1 MKNLTITRMAAAA
14 MLSMSSLAQAE
25 TKPETKAE
33 FDQRMEWFREARFG
47 MFIHWGLYSVPAG
60 EWKGQKFDSNVEW
73 IQSHAQ
79 IPVAE
84 YTPLKDRF
92 NPSKYDPEA
101 WVKLAKDAGM
111 KYIVITTKHH
121 DGFCL
126 WDSKQTDWDIA
137 STPYG
142 KDLLKPLAAAC
153 AKHGIKLC
161 FYHSIMDWHHP
172 QWGNKAGWRGNVAT
186 EKPDMDQYTAHMKA
200 QLKELLTDYGDVGVL
215 WFDGEW
221 EDAWTHERGKDLY
234 AWLRALSPKLII
246 NNRVDKGRDGMAGM
260 NKDDKFVGDYGTPEQ
275 EIPANGLPGADW
287 ESCMTMNETWGFSAH
302 DKNWKSTE
310 TLVRNLIDIASKG
323 GNYLL
328 NVGPT
333 AGGEIPAASIERL
346 QAIAPWMK
354 ANGDAIHGT
363 QASPFP
369 RIPAWGR
376 CTTRPLPGGKTRLY
390 LHVFDWPADGRLV
403 LTGLTNDALGA
414 ALLTKPGQQLVVKQD
429 AKGTVIELP
438 GNAPDGLATVVVLD
452 VTGTPVIEPFTASA
466 GADGV
471 IALPA
476 ADATLDGHGLKLE
489 NKGGA
494 SFVGYWTNPADS
506 VSFRVRFDKAGVQ
519 TVGIEW
525 ACPNDAA
532 GSKTE
537 FRLFDKDN
545 KQVASL
551 PWTVT
556 ATGSWETFQ
565 NASVGIIEVPAAGN
579 FTLRLVALE
588 KPGEG
593 VANVKTIRLAPAQ

>member
-1 MKNLTITRMAAAA
+1 MIPCIAAAA
-14 MLSMSSLAQAE
+14 MISATSLTRA
-25 TKPETKAE
+25 ETKAE

-60 EWKGQKFDSNVEW
+60 EWKGQKFNSNVEW

-79 IPVAE
+79 IPVSE
-84 YTPLKDRF
+84 YTPLKEGF
-92 NPSKYDPEA
+92 NPTKYDAEA

-137 STPYG
+137 STPYR

-153 AKHGIKLC
+153 VKHGIKLC

-172 QWGNKAGWRGNVAT
+172 QWGNKAAWRGNAAT
-186 EKPDMDQYTAHMKA
+186 EKPDMDQFTAYLKA
-200 QLKELLTDYGDVGVL
+200 QLKEILTDYGQIGII

-234 AWLRALSPKLII
+234 AWLRDLDPKLII

-260 NKDDKFVGDYGTPEQ
+260 NKEEKFVGDYGTPEQ
-275 EIPANGLPGADW
+275 EIPANGLPGVDW
-287 ESCMTMNETWGFSAH
+287 EACMTMNETWGFSAH
-302 DKNWKSTE
+302 DTHWKSTE

-333 AGGEIPAASIERL
+333 AEGEIPAVSIERL

-403 LTGLTNDALGA
+403 LSGLTNRALGA
-414 ALLTKPGQQLVVKQD
+414 SLLTKPGQALDVKSD
-429 AKGTVIELP
+429 ARGTVVQLP
-438 GNAPDGLATVVVLD
+438 AKAPDALASVVVLD

-489 NKGGA
+489 TKGGV
-494 SFVGYWTNPADS
+494 SSIGYWSNPADS
-506 VSFRVRFDKAGVQ
+506 ISFRVRFEKAGSQSVS
-519 TVGIEW
+519 IDW
-525 ACPNDAA
+525 ACSDAAA

-537 FRLFDKDN
+537 FRLFDQDN
-545 KQVASL
+545 QQVAAL

-556 ATGSWETFQ
+556 ATGAWEKFQ
-565 NASVGIIEVPAAGN
+565 TTSVGALAVPVAGN
-579 FTLRLVALE
+579 FTLRMVALD

-593 VANVKTIRLAPAQ
+593 VANVKAIQLAPAK

>member
-1 MKNLTITRMAAAA
+1 MKLPSILHIAAAA
-14 MLSMSSLAQAE
+14 MFSSSSLAHAE
-25 TKPETKAE
+25 TRTETKAE

-92 NPSKYDPEA
+92 NPAKYDPEA
-101 WVKLAKDAGM
+101 CVKLAKDAGM

-172 QWGNKAGWRGNVAT
+172 QWGTKAAWRGNAAT
-186 EKPDMDQYTAHMKA
+186 DKPDMDLFTTYLKA
-200 QLKELLTDYGDVGVL
+200 QLKELLTDYGDVGIL

-234 AWLRALSPKLII
+234 AWLRDLSPRLII

-260 NKDDKFVGDYGTPEQ
+260 SKDEKYVGDYGTPEQ
-275 EIPANGLPGADW
+275 EIPANGLPGVDW

-302 DKNWKSTE
+302 DKHWKSTE

-333 AGGEIPAASIERL
+333 AEGEIPAASIERL

-354 ANGDAIHGT
+354 ANGEAIHGT

-390 LHVFDWPADGRLV
+390 LHVFQWPADGRLV
-403 LTGLTNDALGA
+403 LTGLTNPALGA
-414 ALLTKPGQQLVVKQD
+414 SLLTAPSQSLDIKSDERGTIVQLP
-429 AKGTVIELP
+429 A
-438 GNAPDGLATVVVLD
+438 NAPDALASVVVLD
-452 VTGTPVIEPFTASA
+452 VTGTPVIEPFVASA
-466 GADGV
+466 GADGI

-476 ADATLDGHGLKLE
+476 ADATLEGHGLKLE
-489 NKGGA
+489 NKNGA
-494 SFVGYWTNPADS
+494 SHIGYWTNPADS
-506 VSFRVRFDKAGVQ
+506 VSFRVRFEKAGGHDVS
-519 TVGIEW
+519 IDW
-525 ACPNDAA
+525 ACPAA
-532 GSKTE
+532 ATGSKTE
-537 FRLFDKDN
+537 FRLFDKN
-545 KQVASL
+545 NQQVATL

-565 NASVGIIEVPAAGN
+565 STNIGTLQVPAAGN
-579 FTLRLVALE
+579 FTLRLVALD

-593 VANVKTIRLAPAQ
+593 VANVKAIRLTASK

>member
-1 MKNLTITRMAAAA
+1 MKLQSISRLAAAA
-14 MLSMSSLAQAE
+14 WFSISSLVQA
-25 TKPETKAE
+25 ETKAE

-60 EWKGQKFDSNVEW
+60 EWKGQKFGGGVEW
-73 IQSHAQ
+73 IQSYAK
-79 IPVAE
+79 IPVSE

-111 KYIVITTKHH
+111 RYIVITTKHH

-172 QWGNKAGWRGNVAT
+172 NWGTRADWRGNAVT
-186 EKPDMDQYTAHMKA
+186 EKPDMDQYTAYMKA
-200 QLKELLTDYGDVGVL
+200 QLKELLTDYGDVGIL

-221 EDAWTHERGKDLY
+221 EDAWTHERGKELY
-234 AWLRALSPKLII
+234 AWLRGLSPRLII
-246 NNRVDKGRDGMAGM
+246 NNRVDKGRNGMAGM
-260 NKDDKFVGDYGTPEQ
+260 NTDEKFVGDYGTPEQ

-287 ESCMTMNETWGFSAH
+287 ESCMTMNDTWGFSAH

-310 TLVRNLIDIASKG
+310 NLVRNLVDITSKG

-333 AGGEIPAASIERL
+333 AEGGIPAASIERL
-346 QAIAPWMK
+346 QAIASWMK

-390 LHVFDWPADGRLV
+390 LHVFQWPSDGRLV
-403 LTGLTNDALGA
+403 LSGLTNKAHGA
-414 ALLTKPGQQLVVKQD
+414 SLLTRPGQALAVESN
-429 AKGTVIELP
+429 AKGTTIQLP
-438 GNAPDGLATVVVLD
+438 KDATDPLATVVVLD
-452 VTGTPVIEPFTASA
+452 VLGKPVIEPFIATA

-471 IALPA
+471 ITLPA
-476 ADATLDGHGLKLE
+476 IDATLEGHALKLE
-489 NKGGA
+489 NKSGSENIGC
-494 SFVGYWTNPADS
+494 WTNPADA
-506 VSFRVRFDKAGVQ
+506 VSFRVRFDNAGRQ
-519 TVGIEW
+519 TVSIEW
-525 ACPNDAA
+525 ACPAAAA

-537 FRLFDKDN
+537 FRLYDQNN
-545 KQVASL
+545 KQVATL
-551 PWTVT
+551 PWTVS
-556 ATGSWETFQ
+556 ATGSWESFQ
-565 NASVGIIEVPAAGN
+565 WADIGQIDGPAAGD
-579 FTLRLVALE
+579 FTLRLAALD

-593 VANVKTIRLAPAQ
+593 VANVKAIRLAPAK

>member
-1 MKNLTITRMAAAA
+1 MALAAAFC
-14 MLSMSSLAQAE
+14 MSGLSRA
-25 TKPETKAE
+25 ETKAE
-33 FDQRMEWFREARFG
+33 LDQRMEWFREARFG

-60 EWKGQKFDSNVEW
+60 EWKGKQFHDNVEW
-73 IQSHAQ
+73 IQSYAK
-79 IPVAE
+79 IPVSD

-92 NPSKYDPEA
+92 NPAKYDPEA

-153 AKHGIKLC
+153 VKHGIKLC

-172 QWGNKAGWRGNVAT
+172 EWGNKAEWRGNAAT
-186 EKPDMDQYTAHMKA
+186 EKPDMDKFTAYLKA
-200 QLKELLTDYGDVGVL
+200 QLKEILTDYGQIGII

-234 AWLRALSPKLII
+234 AWLRELSPKLII
-246 NNRVDKGRDGMAGM
+246 NNRVDKGRNGMAGM

-275 EIPANGLPGADW
+275 EIPATGLPGVDW
-287 ESCMTMNETWGFSAH
+287 ESCMTMNNTWGFSAH

-333 AGGEIPAASIERL
+333 SEGEIPAASIERL
-346 QAIAPWMK
+346 QGVAAWMK
-354 ANGDAIHGT
+354 ANGAAIHGS

-376 CTTRPLPGGKTRLY
+376 CTTRPLPGGNTRLF
-390 LHVFDWPADGRLV
+390 LHVFNWPADGRLV
-403 LTGLTNDALGA
+403 LPGLKNEVIKAS
-414 ALLTKPGQQLVVKQD
+414 LLTAADRSFEVKPD
-429 AKGTVIELP
+429 AKGTAILVS
-438 GNAPDGLATVVVLD
+438 GKAPDAIASVIVLD
-452 VTGTPVIEPFTASA
+452 VKGAPLIAPFVATADA
-466 GADGV
+466 GGM
-471 IALPA
+471 IHLPA
-476 ADATLDGHGLKLE
+476 EDAVLEGHGLKLE
-489 NKGGA
+489 TKNG
-494 SFVGYWTNPADS
+494 SSVIGYWTNPKDFMS
-506 VSFRVRFDKAGVQ
+506 FPVSFEKAGKQSVEI
-519 TVGIEW
+519 TW
-525 ACPNDAA
+525 ACTDQAA

-537 FRLFDKDN
+537 FRLLDKD
-545 KQVASL
+545 KTQAAVLSWPVASS
-551 PWTVT
+551 
-556 ATGSWETFQ
+556 GSWEKLQT
-565 NASVGIIEVPAAGN
+565 STVGELTVPAAGN
-579 FTLRLVALE
+579 YMLQFVALD

-593 VANVKTIRLAPAQ
+593 VANVSAIRLKAVK

>member
-1 MKNLTITRMAAAA
+1 MKLRTIAQTAAAA
-14 MLSMSSLAQAE
+14 LFSMSCLAQA
-25 TKPETKAE
+25 ETKAE

-60 EWKGQKFDSNVEW
+60 EWKGKKFGSNVEW
-73 IQSHAQ
+73 IQSHAK
-79 IPVAE
+79 IPVSE

-92 NPSKYDPEA
+92 NPAKYDPEA

-172 QWGNKAGWRGNVAT
+172 QWGNKAEWRGNAAT
-186 EKPDMDQYTAHMKA
+186 EKPDMDKYTAYLKA
-200 QLKELLTDYGDVGVL
+200 QLKEMLTDYGQIGII

-234 AWLRALSPKLII
+234 AWLRAESPRLII
-246 NNRVDKGRDGMAGM
+246 NNRVDKGRNGMAGM
-260 NKDDKFVGDYGTPEQ
+260 NTEDKFVGDYGTPEQ
-275 EIPANGLPGADW
+275 EIPANGLPGVDW
-287 ESCMTMNETWGFSAH
+287 ESCMTMNDTWGFSAH
-302 DKNWKSTE
+302 DNNWKSTE

-333 AGGEIPAASIERL
+333 AEGEIPAASIERL

-354 ANGDAIHGT
+354 VNGDAIHGT

-390 LHVFDWPADGRLV
+390 LHVFQWPSDGRLV
-403 LTGLTNDALGA
+403 LSGLTNKALGA
-414 ALLTKPGQQLVVKQD
+414 SFLTKPGQALAVKRD
-429 AKGTVIELP
+429 AKGTVIQLP
-438 GNAPDGLATVVVLD
+438 ESAPDALATVVVLD
-452 VTGTPVIEPFTASA
+452 VTGTPVIEPFVATA

-489 NKGGA
+489 SKGGA
-494 SFVGYWTNPADS
+494 SFIGYWSNPKDS
-506 VSFRVRFDKAGVQ
+506 VSFSVRFEKAGVQ

-525 ACPNDAA
+525 ACPDNAA

-537 FRLFDKDN
+537 FRLFDQDN
-545 KQVASL
+545 KQVVAL

-556 ATGSWETFQ
+556 ATGSWEKFQ
-565 NASVGIIEVPAAGN
+565 TASIGGIEVPAAGN
-579 FTLRLVALE
+579 FTLRLVALD

-593 VANVKTIRLAPAQ
+593 VANVKAIQLTPAK

>member
-1 MKNLTITRMAAAA
+1 MKRQTLTRIAAAL
-14 MLSMSSLAQAE
+14 LSISNLSQA
-25 TKPETKAE
+25 ETKAE

-60 EWKGQKFDSNVEW
+60 EWKGKKFGSNVEW
-73 IQSHAQ
+73 IQSHAK
-79 IPVAE
+79 IPVSE

-92 NPSKYDPEA
+92 NPTKYDPDA
-101 WVKLAKDAGM
+101 LVKLAKDAGM

-137 STPYG
+137 STPFG

-153 AKHGIKLC
+153 AKHGLKLC

-172 QWGNKAGWRGNVAT
+172 QWGNKAAWRGNAAT
-186 EKPDMDQYTAHMKA
+186 EKPDMDQYTSYMKA
-200 QLKELLTDYGDVGVL
+200 QLKELLTDYGDVGIL

-234 AWLRALSPKLII
+234 AWLRDLSPRLII

-260 NKDDKFVGDYGTPEQ
+260 NKDEKFVGDYGTPEQ
-275 EIPANGLPGADW
+275 EIPPNGLPGVDW
-287 ESCMTMNETWGFSAH
+287 ESCMTMNDTWGFSAH

-333 AGGEIPAASIERL
+333 AEGEIPAVSIERL
-346 QAIAPWMK
+346 RAIAPWMK

-376 CTTRPLPGGKTRLY
+376 CTTRPLPDGKTRLY
-390 LHVFDWPADGRLV
+390 LHVFQWPSDGRLV
-403 LTGLTNDALGA
+403 LTGLTNKANGASLLTQPGQALG
-414 ALLTKPGQQLVVKQD
+414 VD
-429 AKGTVIELP
+429 SNAKGTTIQLP
-438 GNAPDGLATVVVLD
+438 KDATDPLATVVVLD
-452 VTGTPVIEPFTASA
+452 VLGTPVIEPFIATL
-466 GADGV
+466 GADG
-471 IALPA
+471 IMSLPA
-476 ADATLDGHGLKLE
+476 TDATLEGHGLKVE
-489 NKGGA
+489 HKDGA
-494 SFVGYWTNPADS
+494 PHIGYWTRTADA
-506 VSFRVRFDKAGVQ
+506 VSFRVRFETPGRHEVR
-519 TVGIEW
+519 IEW
-525 ACPNDAA
+525 ACTDQAA

-537 FRLFDKDN
+537 FRLFDKEN
-545 KQVASL
+545 QQVSVL
-551 PWTVT
+551 PWKIA
-556 ATGSWETFQ
+556 ATGSWDHFQ
-565 NASVGIIEVPAAGN
+565 SAAIGTIDVPAAGD

-593 VANVKTIRLAPAQ
+593 VANVRMIRLTSVK

>member
-1 MKNLTITRMAAAA
+1 MG
-14 MLSMSSLAQAE
+14 SLVRA
-25 TKPETKAE
+25 ETKAE

-60 EWKGQKFDSNVEW
+60 EWKGKKFGSNVEW
-73 IQSHAQ
+73 IQSHAK
-79 IPVAE
+79 IPVSE

-92 NPSKYDPEA
+92 NPAKYDPEA

-172 QWGNKAGWRGNVAT
+172 QWGNKAEWRGNAAT
-186 EKPDMDQYTAHMKA
+186 EKPDMDSYTAYMKA
-200 QLKELLTDYGDVGVL
+200 QLKELLTGYGDIGIL

-221 EDAWTHERGKDLY
+221 EDAWTHERGKDLF
-234 AWLRALSPKLII
+234 AWLRAENPGLII
-246 NNRVDKGRDGMAGM
+246 NNRVDKGRNGMAGM
-260 NKDDKFVGDYGTPEQ
+260 NTDDKFVGDYGTPEQ
-275 EIPANGLPGADW
+275 EIPANGLPGVDW

-302 DKNWKSTE
+302 DTQWKSTK

-333 AGGEIPAASIERL
+333 AEGQIPAVSIERL
-346 QAIAPWMK
+346 QGVAAWMK
-354 ANGDAIHGT
+354 ANGAAIHGS

-390 LHVFDWPADGRLV
+390 LHVFDWPSDGRLV
-403 LTGLTNDALGA
+403 LTGLANKALGA
-414 ALLTKPGQQLVVKQD
+414 SFLTAPGKALAVKRD
-429 AKGTVIELP
+429 AKGTVIQLP
-438 GNAPDGLATVVVLD
+438 ANAPDAIASVIMLD
-452 VTGTPVIEPFTASA
+452 VEGAPVIESFAATA

-471 IALPA
+471 ISLPA
-476 ADATLDGHGLKLE
+476 ADALLEGHGLKLE
-489 NKGGA
+489 SKDGA
-494 SFVGYWTNPADS
+494 SYIGYWSNPADS
-506 VSFRVRFDKAGVQ
+506 VSFSIRFEKAGVQ
-519 TVGIEW
+519 TVGIAW
-525 ACPNDAA
+525 ACPDNAA

-537 FRLFDKDN
+537 FRLFDQDN
-545 KQVASL
+545 KQVATL

-556 ATGSWETFQ
+556 ATGSWEKFQ
-565 NASVGIIEVPAAGN
+565 TASVGGIEVPAAGRY
-579 FTLRLVALE
+579 TLRLAALD

-593 VANVKTIRLAPAQ
+593 VANVKAIRLTPAK

>member
-1 MKNLTITRMAAAA
+1 MKLLTITQIAAAA
-14 MLSMSSLAQAE
+14 LFSMCSLVQA
-25 TKPETKAE
+25 ETKAE

-73 IQSHAQ
+73 IQSHAK
-79 IPVAE
+79 IPVAD

-92 NPSKYDPEA
+92 NPAKYDPEA

-153 AKHGIKLC
+153 ARQGIKLC

-172 QWGNKAGWRGNVAT
+172 QWGNKAEWRGNAAT
-186 EKPDMDQYTAHMKA
+186 EKPDMDAYTAYMKA
-200 QLKELLTDYGDVGVL
+200 QLKELLTDYGDMGIL

-234 AWLRALSPKLII
+234 SWLRTLSPKLII
-246 NNRVDKGRDGMAGM
+246 NNRVDKGRNGMAGM
-260 NKDDKFVGDYGTPEQ
+260 NTDDKFVGDYGTPEQ
-275 EIPANGLPGADW
+275 EIPANGLPGVDW
-287 ESCMTMNETWGFSAH
+287 ESCMTMNDTWGFSAH
-302 DKNWKSTE
+302 DKHWKSTE

-328 NVGPT
+328 NIGPT
-333 AGGEIPAASIERL
+333 AEGEIPAASIERL

-354 ANGDAIHGT
+354 TNGVAIHGT
-363 QASPFP
+363 HASPFP

-376 CTTRPLPGGKTRLY
+376 CTSRPLPGGKTRLY
-390 LHVFDWPADGRLV
+390 LHVFQWPADGRLV
-403 LTGLTNDALGA
+403 LSGLTNKALGA
-414 ALLTKPGQQLVVKQD
+414 SLLTKPGQSLDVKSD
-429 AKGTVIELP
+429 ARGTVIQLP
-438 GNAPDGLATVVVLD
+438 ENAPDALASVVVFD
-452 VTGTPVIEPFTASA
+452 VTGTPVIEPFAASA

-471 IALPA
+471 ITLPA
-476 ADATLDGHGLKLE
+476 EDATLDGHGLKLE
-489 NKGGA
+489 NKSGA
-494 SFVGYWTNPADS
+494 SVIGYWSNPADS
-506 VSFRVRFDKAGVQ
+506 ISFRVRFEKAGVQ

-525 ACPNDAA
+525 ACPDNAV

-537 FRLFDKDN
+537 FRLFNKDN
-545 KQVASL
+545 QQVAAL

-556 ATGSWETFQ
+556 ATGAWEKFQ
-565 NASVGIIEVPAAGN
+565 TARVGGINVPSAGN
-579 FTLRLVALE
+579 FTLRLVALD

-593 VANVKTIRLAPAQ
+593 VANVKALQLAPAK